1 MISWA
6 ARHIIEAG
14 ALLIVGVAALLTYGV
29 RRSWPLLIPLPA
41 MLAGLAWYGWEFSGE
56 AAPFAAAIL
65 ICGYV
70 GIAVGA
76 GFRRGS
82 RAASRPDL

>member
-14 ALLIVGVAALLTYGV
+14 AVLIVGVAALLTYGV

-41 MLAGLAWYGWEFSGE
+41 MLAGLAWYEWEFSGE

-76 GFRRGS
+76 GFRRAGQ
-82 RAASRPDL
+82 RGA